1 MKRTLLIAAVAAVA
15 LFSTAKLTNAAA
27 SKNIAVCHVPPGN
40 VLAAHI
46 INIDAKGVPAHIT
59 DPKHCGILNGTTYCD
74 YVVAEAPP
82 QGEVPPQQEPPALAC
97 QLGQE

>member
-1 MKRTLLIAAVAAVA
+1 MKRTLLTIAIVAIAV
-15 LFSTAKLTNAAA
+15 FSTAKVGMTAAA
-27 SKNIAVCHVPPGN
+27 KNVAVCHVPPGN